1 VTPTTDQR
9 PRRFS
14 AAERHEQYLRC
25 AADLVLSDGVSA
37 VTMDAVAA
45 AAGVNKALLYRQF
58 ANRGELLLALFDR
71 ETRGLDAAVRGA
83 MEGVDGF
90 EAQLRAWVKAWFD
103 YIGTRG
109 VLLGRLMEARTVSDE
124 VAGQHQERTHTI
136 VDVMGAW
143 YEGAFQLPSDV
154 ARDAAAMLYA
164 ALGGV
169 IERWAASPTSATRQR
184 LEPAYIGTVLGSLRE
199 LEATHG
205 TGRRPARQ
213 RSR

>member
-1 VTPTTDQR
+1 VTTTDQR

-25 AADLVLSDGVSA
+25 AAELVLSDGVGA

-71 ETRGLDAAVRGA
+71 ETRGLDAAVLGA
-83 MEGVDGF
+83 MEGVEGF
-90 EAQLRAWVKAWFD
+90 EPQLRAWVKAWFD
-103 YIGTRG
+103 FIGARG

-124 VAGQHQERTHTI
+124 VAGRHQERTHTI
-136 VDVMGAW
+136 SDVMGAW
-143 YEGAFQLPSDV
+143 YEEAFALPADV

-169 IERWAASPTSATRQR
+169 IERWSASPTSATRGR

-199 LEATHG
+199 LEVTQK
-205 TGRRPARQ
+205 TGRHA
-213 RSR
+213 SRRRER

>member
-1 VTPTTDQR
+1 MTTTADSR

-14 AAERHEQYLRC
+14 AAERREQYLRC
-25 AADLVLSDGVSA
+25 AADLVLSDGVGA

-45 AAGVNKALLYRQF
+45 SAGVNKALLYRQF

-71 ETRGLDAAVRGA
+71 ETRGLDGAVIGA
-83 MEGVDGF
+83 MEGVEGF

-103 YIGTRG
+103 FIGTRG

-124 VAGQHQERTHTI
+124 VADRHQERTGTI
-136 VDVMGAW
+136 SDVMGAW
-143 YEGAFQLPSDV
+143 YAEAFDLPADV

-169 IERWAASPTSATRQR
+169 IERWVAEPTGATRRR
-184 LEPAYIGTVLGSLRE
+184 LEPAYVDTVLGALRQ
-199 LEATHG
+199 LAA
-205 TGRRPARQ
+205 ARGDA
-213 RSR
+213 SH